1 MKYILRYN
9 DINAFKTAERN
20 TKVVTKSIPGVA
32 CSPDGIKYNGPVKL
46 ELTYDVTSTTN
57 PVKLYNLVS
66 LMNTDDLMSV
76 KIDNEF
82 YPISSFT
89 SSNTYR
95 FDTTG
100 DHTVVLKYRSLIH
113 LGGSGASSGG
123 SNGCFESFSDLKSIV
138 IPAGVTDIKN
148 KCFGSCTKLSSITS
162 LSEIAPLLRTNHV
175 FDGVA
180 QNGILYAP
188 VGASTPGSGY
198 NTEYPSGWFKTNT
211 YYLGYY
217 NWTLVEI

>member
-1 MKYILRYN
+1 MKYIFRYN
-9 DINAFKTAERN
+9 DNNTFKTSEKN
-20 TKVVTKSIPGVA
+20 TKVVTQSIPGVA
-32 CSPDGIKYNGPVKL
+32 YSPDGIKYNGPVKL
-46 ELTYDVTSTTN
+46 ELTYDVTSTTD
-57 PVKLYNLVS
+57 PVKLYDLVS

-82 YPISSFT
+82 YPVSSFT

-113 LGGSGASSGG
+113 LGGSSGSGG
-123 SNGCFESFSDLKSIV
+123 SNGCFQYCSNLKSIV

-148 KCFGSCTKLSSITS
+148 ACFSGCSKLSSITS
-162 LSEIAPLLRTNHV
+162 LSEIAPMLRTNQI
-175 FDGVA
+175 FNGVA
-180 QNGILYAP
+180 QNGIIYAP
-188 VGASTPGSGY
+188 VGASTSGSGY
-198 NTEYPSGWFKTNT
+198 NTEYTNGWLKTGY